1 MPRREVAADPARSSA
16 PVDLAVV
23 FRDEDLLVVDK
34 PAGLAMHPGTG
45 VHDHLLGRVH
55 RLLGASRG
63 HSFRVAPAHRLDR
76 DTSGLVVFGVSA
88 QGLRGFTALLR
99 DHAVRK
105 TYLARVH
112 GLPPPQGEIDL
123 SLARHDAS
131 VGPKM
136 HVQADGVA
144 ALTRYRVVATLA
156 QRAVLEVEL
165 ATGRT
170 HQIRAHFAAI
180 GYPLVGDHRYGRADG
195 ARRLCLHAWRLE
207 FAHPINGDALCL
219 VATPPPELR
228 A

>member
-1 MPRREVAADPARSSA
+1 
-16 PVDLAVV
+16 
-23 FRDEDLLVVDK
+23 
-34 PAGLAMHPGTG
+34 MHPGTG
-45 VHDHLLGRVH
+45 VHDHLLDRVH

-88 QGLRGFTALLR
+88 RGLRGFTAALR

-112 GLPPPQGEIDL
+112 GSPPPRGEIDL

-136 HVQADGVA
+136 HVDTSGAP
-144 ALTRYRVVATLA
+144 ALTRYRVVSTAA
-156 QRAVLEVEL
+156 QRALLEVDL

-180 GYPLVGDHRYGRADG
+180 GHPLVGDHRYGRADG

-207 FAHPINGDALCL
+207 FAHPISAAALCL
-219 VATPPPELR
+219 VAAPPPELR